1 MQKKIRNTY
10 IKYVLLLLLCTAI
23 GGVTGAVITWV
34 NMDGIGTGAQ
44 GFILALRT
52 AMLPLLLVLFLL
64 DVIIGE
70 TVLKVNAA
78 LGRQL
83 ENAQDEE
90 GDAIEYNLELMSAI
104 ALISG
109 TAISVLSL
117 IILSTGYSMDY
128 IANVSGNQGRR
139 LMGAFVVFVI
149 GNAYHG
155 WWQLR
160 YIKGLQKLYPENN
173 ADPTSRKFQ
182 EQWLACC
189 DEAEREL
196 IYQSSY
202 KSYLFTTRLVSLLT
216 FAALLTHLIWDTGI
230 AAVIFLGIVWIGIT
244 ASYCTSCVRIKRRK
258 LNT

>member
-139 LMGAFVVFVI
+139 LMGAFAVFVI

-189 DEAEREL
+189 DEAER
-196 IYQSSY
+196 S
-202 KSYLFTTRLVSLLT
+202 
-216 FAALLTHLIWDTGI
+216 
-230 AAVIFLGIVWIGIT
+230 
-244 ASYCTSCVRIKRRK
+244 
-258 LNT
+258 